1 MTGCVVTRSF
11 GSCMTPVRFG
21 FSETAS
27 AWVSS
32 AGAPRA
38 FSDMSRWR
46 WPRTTRGNRWGCW
59 GSIPTSIGTR
69 SRNAWS
75 PSVPIWRYNAVQSG
89 TAGRF
94 LGRFSG
100 RFQVD
105 PGGGRAAVPD
115 RRAQGRTGGQD
126 RRSAAE
132 AGSRSGRA
140 WPVARA
146 PPAAGRRRHPPDP
159 PIRAD
164 PVDRVPPI
172 ASAARRPH
180 TW

>member
-1 MTGCVVTRSF
+1 MRRIGAFLRKVAR
-11 GSCMTPVRFG
+11 P
-21 FSETAS
+21 
-27 AWVSS
+27 
-32 AGAPRA
+32 AGLEPATIGLEGRA
-38 FSDMSRWR
+38 FRSGG
-46 WPRTTRGNRWGCW
+46 TT
-59 GSIPTSIGTR
+59 
-69 SRNAWS
+69 
-75 PSVPIWRYNAVQSG
+75 RYNAVQSG

-146 PPAAGRRRHPPDP
+146 PPAASRRRQPPDP

-164 PVDRVPPI
+164 PVDRAPPVV
-172 ASAARRPH
+172 SAARRPH
-180 TW
+180 TCRFPVAPPERGWPDGRPPAAVTQEGPMP